1 MLNVSNK
8 THHGLNLGYQDNM
21 TNNNKDKTGN
31 VFVQSLNKEYLL

>member
-21 TNNNKDKTGN
+21 TNNKDKTGN